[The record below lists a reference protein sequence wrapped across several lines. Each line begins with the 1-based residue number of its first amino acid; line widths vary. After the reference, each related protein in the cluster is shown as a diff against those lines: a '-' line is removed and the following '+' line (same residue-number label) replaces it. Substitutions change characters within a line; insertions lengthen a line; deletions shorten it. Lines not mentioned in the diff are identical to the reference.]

1 VHGFSSAAGT
11 WSGFAGAAHTS
22 VCIPATDV
30 ERRMSLPLLVV
41 ILGPTASGKTAL
53 SLHLAE
59 QMQGEIVSC
68 DSVAV
73 YRELEIGTAK
83 PSKQERQ
90 RVPHHLID
98 IAGPEELVTAG
109 DYSRLARQAITEVST
124 RGNLPIVVGGSGLY
138 LRALLEGL
146 FPGPPRSEELR
157 IRLRERGEER
167 GSEYLHK
174 LLRRIDPAAGQTIH
188 ANDVPKVV
196 RALEVSIS
204 ARTPMTNLWQHG
216 RDALQGFKILRIGLN
231 PDREALYARINQR
244 AREMFSA
251 GLLDETRMVMDRYGS
266 SIWPLNSL
274 GYKQAM
280 QHLRGDLSLEQAIV
294 AAQQGHRNYAKR
306 QMTWFRR
313 EPEVHWI
320 KEFGSE
326 SAVQTR
332 VMELIKARMQD

>member
-1 VHGFSSAAGT
+1 
-11 WSGFAGAAHTS
+11 
-22 VCIPATDV
+22 
-30 ERRMSLPLLVV
+30 MSLPLLVV

-53 SLHLAE
+53 SLHVAE
-59 QMQGEIVSC
+59 QMQGEIISC

-83 PSKQERQ
+83 PSREERQ
-90 RVPHHLID
+90 RVAHHLID
-98 IAGPEELVTAG
+98 IAGPQELVTAG
-109 DYSRLARQAITEVST
+109 DYSRLARQAIADVAAL
-124 RGNLPIVVGGSGLY
+124 GHLPIVVGGSGLY

-157 IRLRERGEER
+157 SRLRERAAER
-167 GSEYLHK
+167 GSDYLHK
-174 LLRRIDPAAGQTIH
+174 LLRRIDPAAAQTIH

-196 RALEVSIS
+196 RALEVSLS
-204 ARTPMTNLWQHG
+204 ARAPMTDLWQHG
-216 RDALQGFKILRIGLN
+216 RDALQGFRILRIGLN
-231 PDREALYARINQR
+231 PRREALYEHINQR

-251 GLLDETRMVMDRYGS
+251 GLLEETRMLVDRYGAAV
-266 SIWPLNSL
+266 WPLNSL

-280 QHLRGDLSLEQAIV
+280 QHLNGELSLEQAIV

-320 KEFGSE
+320 TEFGSDP
-326 SAVQTR
+326 AVQKR
-332 VMELIKARMQD
+332 IVDLIKTRTQD

>member
-1 VHGFSSAAGT
+1 MT
-11 WSGFAGAAHTS
+11 
-22 VCIPATDV
+22 
-30 ERRMSLPLLVV
+30 LPLLVV

-53 SLHLAE
+53 SLHVAE
-59 QMQGEIVSC
+59 QLQGEIISC

-98 IAGPEELVTAG
+98 IAGPQELVTAG
-109 DYSRLARQAITEVST
+109 DYSRLARQAIADIASREH
-124 RGNLPIVVGGSGLY
+124 LPIIVGGSGLY

-146 FPGPPRSEELR
+146 FAGPPRSEELR
-157 IRLRERGEER
+157 SRLRDRAAER
-167 GSEYLHK
+167 GSDYLHQ
-174 LLRRIDPAAGQTIH
+174 LLRRIDPAAAQTIH

-196 RALEVSIS
+196 RALEVSLS
-204 ARTPMTNLWQHG
+204 ARAPMTDLWQHG
-216 RDALQGFKILRIGLN
+216 RDALQGFSILRIGLS
-231 PDREALYARINQR
+231 PRREALYERINQR

-251 GLLDETRMVMDRYGS
+251 GLLEETRMLADRYGAAV
-266 SIWPLNSL
+266 WPLNSL

-280 QHLRGDLSLEQAIV
+280 QHMNGELSLEQAII

-320 KEFGSE
+320 TEFGSDP
-326 SAVQTR
+326 AVQKR
-332 VMELIKARMQD
+332 VVDLIKEKAQD

>member
-1 VHGFSSAAGT
+1 
-11 WSGFAGAAHTS
+11 
-22 VCIPATDV
+22 
-30 ERRMSLPLLVV
+30 MSLPLLVV

-53 SLHLAE
+53 SLHVAE
-59 QMQGEIVSC
+59 RMQGEVVSC

-83 PSKQERQ
+83 PSKEERQ

-98 IAGPEELVTAG
+98 IAGPKELVTAG
-109 DYSRLARQAITEVST
+109 DYARQARQAITEIT
-124 RGNLPIVVGGSGLY
+124 AREHLPIVVGGSGLY

-146 FPGPPRSEELR
+146 FAGPPRSEELR
-157 IRLRERGEER
+157 IRLRERAAER
-167 GSEYLHK
+167 GTDYLHK
-174 LLRRIDPAAGQTIH
+174 LLHRIDPAAAQTIH

-204 ARTPMTNLWQHG
+204 SRAPMTGLWQQG

-231 PDREALYARINQR
+231 PDRAALYARINQR

-251 GLLDETRMVMDRYGS
+251 GLLDETRMLIDRYGS
-266 SIWPLNSL
+266 SVWPLNSL

-280 QHLRGDLSLEQAIV
+280 QHLRGELSLEQAIA

-313 EPEVHWI
+313 EPGVHWI
-320 KEFGSE
+320 AEFGSE
-326 SAVQTR
+326 AAVQKE
-332 VMELIKARMQD
+332 VVELIKARRQD

>member
-1 VHGFSSAAGT
+1 
-11 WSGFAGAAHTS
+11 
-22 VCIPATDV
+22 
-30 ERRMSLPLLVV
+30 MNLPSLVV

-53 SLHLAE
+53 SLHVAGR
-59 QMQGEIVSC
+59 MQGEIVNC

-73 YRELEIGTAK
+73 YRELEVGTAK
-83 PSKQERQ
+83 PSKEERE

-98 IAGPEELVTAG
+98 IAGPEDLITAG
-109 DYSRLARQAITEVST
+109 DYSRLARQAIAEIAA

-146 FPGPPRSEELR
+146 FPGPPRSAELR
-157 IRLRERGEER
+157 LRLRERSLER
-167 GSEYLHK
+167 GNDYLHK
-174 LLRRIDPAAGQTIH
+174 LLRRIDPVAAQAIH

-204 ARTPMTNLWQHG
+204 ARTPMTGLWQQG

-251 GLLDETRMVMDRYGS
+251 GLLEETRMLLDRYGS
-266 SIWPLNSL
+266 SVWPLNSL

-280 QHLRGDLSLEQAIV
+280 QHLRGELSLEQAIV

-320 KEFGSE
+320 TDFGSD
-326 SAVQTR
+326 SAVQKR
-332 VMELIKARMQD
+332 VIELIKSRMQD

>member
-1 VHGFSSAAGT
+1 
-11 WSGFAGAAHTS
+11 
-22 VCIPATDV
+22 V

-53 SLHLAE
+53 SLHVAE

-83 PSKQERQ
+83 PSQEDRR

-98 IAGPEELVTAG
+98 VAGPEELVTAG
-109 DYSRLARQAITEVST
+109 DYSRLARLAITEIAA
-124 RGNLPIVVGGSGLY
+124 RGNLPIIVGGSGLY

-146 FPGPPRSEELR
+146 FAGPPRSEELR
-157 IRLRERGEER
+157 VRLRERATER
-167 GSEYLHK
+167 GTGYLHK
-174 LLRRIDPAAGQTIH
+174 LLRRIDPAAGQAIH

-196 RALEVSIS
+196 RALEVSLS
-204 ARTPMTNLWQHG
+204 ARTPMTGLWQQG
-216 RDALQGFKILRIGLN
+216 RNALEGFRILRIGLN
-231 PDREALYARINQR
+231 PDREALYQHINQR

-251 GLLDETRMVMDRYGS
+251 GLLQETRGLLDRYGAS
-266 SIWPLNSL
+266 VWPLNSL
-274 GYKQAM
+274 GYKQAL
-280 QHLRGDLSLEQAIV
+280 QHLRGELSREQAIV

-313 EPEVHWI
+313 EPEVHWFT
-320 KEFGSE
+320 EFGSDRK
-326 SAVQTR
+326 VQKQ
-332 VMELIKARMQD
+332 VVDLIKAEAQD

>member
-1 VHGFSSAAGT
+1 
-11 WSGFAGAAHTS
+11 
-22 VCIPATDV
+22 
-30 ERRMSLPLLVV
+30 MSLPLLVV
-41 ILGPTASGKTAL
+41 IVGPTASGKTAL
-53 SLHLAE
+53 SLHVAE

-83 PSKQERQ
+83 PSKEERL

-109 DYSRLARQAITEVST
+109 DYSRLARQAIGEIAA
-124 RGNLPIVVGGSGLY
+124 REHLPIVVGGSGLY

-157 IRLRERGEER
+157 IRLRERSAER
-167 GSEYLHK
+167 GTDYLHK
-174 LLRRIDPAAGQTIH
+174 LLRRIDPAAAQTIH

-204 ARTPMTNLWQHG
+204 ARTPMTGLWQQG

-231 PDREALYARINQR
+231 PNREALYARINQR

-251 GLLDETRMVMDRYGS
+251 GLLEETRMLVDRYGPS
-266 SIWPLNSL
+266 AWPLNSL

-280 QHLRGDLSLEQAIV
+280 QHLRGELLLEQAIV

-320 KEFGSE
+320 TEFGSDSE
-326 SAVQTR
+326 VQKR
-332 VMELIKARMQD
+332 VIELIKARMQD